1 MKLERRIG
9 KAALIV
15 GLTGGLLSLAAYLT
29 FDFPLESLGG
39 LLIFSVLTACM
50 VLIIVPTVNIMRE
63 DKDYYM
69 LVLVAYPTLILFGV
83 MLLSIYL
90 FIHYL
95 G

>member
-15 GLTGGLLSLAAYLT
+15 GIAGGLLSLAAYLT
-29 FDFPLESLGG
+29 FGFPLESLVG
-39 LLIFSVLTACM
+39 LLLFSVLAACM
-50 VLIIVPTVNIMRE
+50 VLIIGPTVNIMRE

-69 LVLVAYPTLILFGV
+69 LVLIGYPTLLLFGI

-95 G
+95 E